1 MSVVQSPTFISPI
14 EYPEDDG
21 QPMSDNSKQFR
32 WIQVIEG
39 NLEALVRDQPDVV
52 VAGNMLWYPRE
63 GHSDERNAPDVMVI
77 FGRPKGDRG
86 SYQQWEENDV
96 PVTVVFEILSPK
108 NTVTEMSKKFGFYE
122 EH

>member
-1 MSVVQSPTFISPI
+1 MGDAESGPRPDVRPDTSRKRRERMSVSEAPTFVSPI

-39 NLEALVRDQPDVV
+39 NLEAVVRDQPDVV

-77 FGRPKGDRG
+77 FGRPKGDR
-86 SYQQWEENDV
+86 
-96 PVTVVFEILSPK
+96 
-108 NTVTEMSKKFGFYE
+108 
-122 EH
+122 